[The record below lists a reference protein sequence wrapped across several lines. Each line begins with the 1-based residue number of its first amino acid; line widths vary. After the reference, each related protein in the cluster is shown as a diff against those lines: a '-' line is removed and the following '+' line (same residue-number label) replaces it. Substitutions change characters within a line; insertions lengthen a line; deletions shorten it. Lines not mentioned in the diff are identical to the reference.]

1 MAFDFVYLKK
11 PVIYYQYE
19 GGKDHHF
26 DVGTLFV
33 DDGSMDFGEIIEDE
47 DKLIEKI
54 LEYIDNDCQME
65 EIYQK
70 RVDNFFKYTDKNNS
84 KRVYEWI
91 YKH

>member
-1 MAFDFVYLKK
+1 MELNLKFYK
-11 PVIYYQYE
+11 
-19 GGKDHHF
+19 GKDEYS
-26 DVGTLFV
+26 
-33 DDGSMDFGEIIEDE
+33 DGSIED
-47 DKLIEKI
+47 KI